1 MATAYD
7 LIVIGA
13 GPGGYP
19 AALRAAELGR
29 RTAVIECRVLGG
41 TCLNRGCIPTKTLLH
56 ATGLY
61 RETLKASE
69 AGLRAES
76 LELDGPA
83 LRARKNQV
91 VETLQNGIAAQFKKH
106 KVDVYYGIGTIEGEH
121 LVTVTPNKVAEELS
135 EEPSAGP
142 QTGAPVETSGN
153 QPSALIHLEAANILI
168 ATGST
173 PAAPP
178 IPGSGLEGVADS
190 DIMLEEVDMS
200 LKSLVIIGGGVIG
213 MEFAQIYSD
222 IGCQVTVLEAMD
234 RILPGMDR
242 EIAQNLKMIGKKRNI
257 DIHTGAM
264 VKEIQKTSDGF
275 LLCRYEEKG
284 AEKEAAGERVL
295 IATGRR
301 PNTSNLFGESMK
313 GRIAETRGCIQVD
326 DHYRTSVP
334 GIYAIGD
341 VIGGIQ
347 LAHAA
352 TAEGI
357 TAVEHLFG
365 CKPRYSTALIPSCVY
380 TDPEI
385 AVIGKTSEEA
395 KEAGIEVIT
404 GKYLMSMNG
413 KSLLSG
419 QERGF
424 IKLTA
429 EKGSRQVIGA
439 QLMCARATDMIS
451 TLELAIQNHLTVEQ
465 LAELILPH
473 PTFCEGIGEAAF
485 DMAER

>member
-1 MATAYD
+1 MPTAYD

-19 AALRAAELGR
+19 AALRAAQLGK
-29 RTAVIECRVLGG
+29 RTAIIERRELGG

-56 ATGLY
+56 TTGLY
-61 RETLKASE
+61 RETLEAGE
-69 AGLRAES
+69 AGLKAES
-76 LELDGPA
+76 LEIDSEA
-83 LRARKNQV
+83 LRTRKIQV
-91 VETLQNGIAAQFKKH
+91 VETLQNGIAAQLKKSR
-106 KVDVYYGIGTIEGEH
+106 VDIYYGTGTIEEEH
-121 LVTVTPNKVAEELS
+121 LVSVIPTEASMDPSEGGPLS
-135 EEPSAGP
+135 P
-142 QTGAPVETSGN
+142 
-153 QPSALIHLEAANILI
+153 IRLEAANILI

-178 IPGSGLEGVADS
+178 IPGSSLEDVVTS
-190 DIMLEEVDMS
+190 DRMLEDIDLS

-222 IGCQVTVLEAMD
+222 IGCKVTVLEAMD
-234 RILPGMDR
+234 RILPGMDK
-242 EIAQNLKMIGKKRNI
+242 EIAQNLKMIGKKRGI
-257 DIHTGAM
+257 DIHTGAL
-264 VKEIQKTSDGF
+264 VKEIRQTEGG
-275 LLCRYEEKG
+275 LACIYEEKG
-284 AEKEAAGERVL
+284 NEQEAAGERVL

-301 PNTSNLFGESMK
+301 PDTAGLFSEFIQS
-313 GRIAETRGCIQVD
+313 RVEETRGCIIVD
-326 DHYRTSVP
+326 EAYRTSIP

-357 TAVEHLFG
+357 TAVEIMYG
-365 CKPRYSTALIPSCVY
+365 KTPRYTDSPVPSCVY

-385 AVIGKTSEEA
+385 AVIGMSADEA

-404 GKYLMSMNG
+404 GKYIMSMNG

-424 IKLTA
+424 IKLVA
-429 EKGSRQVIGA
+429 RKKSHELIGA
-439 QLMCARATDMIS
+439 QLMCARATDMIGE
-451 TLELAIQNHLTVEQ
+451 LELAVRNHLTVEQ
-465 LAELILPH
+465 LAGIIMPH
-473 PTFCEGIGEAAF
+473 PTFCEGIGEAA
-485 DMAER
+485 AQTAGR

>member
-29 RTAVIECRVLGG
+29 RTAVIECRELGG

-61 RETLKASE
+61 RETLHASE

-76 LELDGPA
+76 LEIDGPA

-121 LVTVTPNKVAEELS
+121 QVTVTPNKVVGELS
-135 EEPSAGP
+135 EETSEGPSAGP
-142 QTGAPVETSGN
+142 HAETPGN
-153 QPSALIHLEAANILI
+153 QPSAPIHLEAASILI

-178 IPGSGLEGVADS
+178 IPGSSLEGVVDS
-190 DIMLEEVDMS
+190 DIMLEEVNMS

-264 VKEIQKTSDGF
+264 VKEIQKTADGS

-284 AEKEAAGERVL
+284 GEKEAAGERVL

-301 PNTSNLFGESMK
+301 PNTANLFGESMK
-313 GRIAETRGCIQVD
+313 GRITETRGCIQVD
-326 DHYRTSVP
+326 DDYRTSVP

-365 CKPRYSTALIPSCVY
+365 HKPRYTAALIPSCVY

-385 AVIGKTSEEA
+385 AVIGMTAEEA

-429 EKGSRQVIGA
+429 EKDSRQVIGA

-451 TLELAIQNHLTVEQ
+451 MLELAIQNHLTVEQ

>member
-29 RTAVIECRVLGG
+29 RTAVIECRELGG

-61 RETLKASE
+61 RETLHASE

-76 LELDGPA
+76 LEIDGLT

-91 VETLQNGIAAQFKKH
+91 VETLQNGIATQFKKS

-121 LVTVTPNKVAEELS
+121 LVTVTPNKGAGELS
-135 EEPSAGP
+135 EETSEGP
-142 QTGAPVETSGN
+142 NAETPGN
-153 QPSALIHLEAANILI
+153 QPGAPIHLEAANILI

-178 IPGSGLEGVADS
+178 IPGSSLEGVVDS
-190 DIMLEEVDMS
+190 DIMLEEVNMS

-264 VKEIQKTSDGF
+264 VKEILKTSDGS

-284 AEKEAAGERVL
+284 GEKEAAGERVL

-301 PNTSNLFGESMK
+301 PNTANLFGESMK

-326 DHYRTSVP
+326 DHYRTSVS

-365 CKPRYSTALIPSCVY
+365 HKPRYTAALIPSCVY

-385 AVIGKTSEEA
+385 AVIGMTAEEA

-419 QERGF
+419 QERGL

-429 EKGSRQVIGA
+429 EKDSRQVIGA

>member
-19 AALRAAELGR
+19 ATLRAAELGR
-29 RTAVIECRVLGG
+29 RTAVIECRELGG

-76 LELDGPA
+76 LEIDGPA

-121 LVTVTPNKVAEELS
+121 QVTVTPNKGAGELS
-135 EEPSAGP
+135 EETSEGP
-142 QTGAPVETSGN
+142 HAETPGN
-153 QPSALIHLEAANILI
+153 QPSAPIHLEAASILI

-178 IPGSGLEGVADS
+178 IPGSSLEGVADS
-190 DIMLEEVDMS
+190 DIMLEEVNMS

-264 VKEIQKTSDGF
+264 VKEIQKTSDGS

-284 AEKEAAGERVL
+284 GEKEAAGERVL

-301 PNTSNLFGESMK
+301 PNTANLFGESMK

-326 DHYRTSVP
+326 DDYRTSVP

-365 CKPRYSTALIPSCVY
+365 HKPRYSAALIPSCVY

-385 AVIGKTSEEA
+385 AVIGMTAEEA

-429 EKGSRQVIGA
+429 EKDSRQVIGA
-439 QLMCARATDMIS
+439 QLMCARA

-485 DMAER
+485 DMVER